1 MNIAGKGV
9 LLIIAV
15 ITVGI
20 IVLNQGFDKDNSAN
34 SAPVLSTQ
42 EPLNDTQEQNQEI
55 EEELA
60 KVEKEIKELKKS
72 SISNMSYIA
81 ADASAEIIKQ
91 IIDAEVNKSNVAAI
105 VNDIIKKRV
114 EKHI

>member
-42 EPLNDTQEQNQEI
+42 EPLNDTQKKI
-55 EEELA
+55 LEE
-60 KVEKEIKELKKS
+60 KGMKEVSRLQHQCFTLQQRFEF
-72 SISNMSYIA
+72 
-81 ADASAEIIKQ
+81 
-91 IIDAEVNKSNVAAI
+91 
-105 VNDIIKKRV
+105 
-114 EKHI
+114 